1 MVLNY
6 SLVFIAVM
14 LVGKTLSK
22 PVSDEIMVL
31 SSAKKPPS
39 LSDDS
44 KETNQPKSKEPNIK
58 WGCFKICR
66 LQRRLRKL
74 ILKNIK
80 AVERSEAKQGGTK
93 HKH

>member
-6 SLVFIAVM
+6 SLVLIAVM
-14 LVGKTLSK
+14 LVAKMSNK
-22 PVSDEIMVL
+22 PVANDMMVL
-31 SSAKKPPS
+31 SSVTTSPS
-39 LSDDS
+39 LSVDS
-44 KETNQPKSKEPNIK
+44 KETNHPKSKEWNIK

-80 AVERSEAKQGGTK
+80 NLYNA
-93 HKH
+93 HN